1 MTDPFYLSSCP
12 LFTNNHLFPPIL
24 LVTLPGSTYNTI
36 VTGAVA
42 PSAYQ
47 HSNAVLAALAGTLL
61 PGGGLSLTEPVSSH
75 PSVNHILERSSAD
88 LISALKISG
97 FVEIV
102 VVQQHK
108 ASAREIQQL
117 IQAWGAQLDSAAL
130 ADQIEFVE
138 VNNMDKKKGADVW
151 TERKGTRERLAMR

>member
-1 MTDPFYLSSCP
+1 M
-12 LFTNNHLFPPIL
+12 
-24 LVTLPGSTYNTI
+24 
-36 VTGAVA
+36 
-42 PSAYQ
+42 
-47 HSNAVLAALAGTLL
+47 LAALAGTLL
-61 PGGGLSLTEPVSSH
+61 PGGGLSLTEPVSSA

-108 ASAREIQQL
+108 ASQTEIQQL
-117 IQAWGAQLDSAAL
+117 IQAWGAQIDAAAL

-138 VNNMDKKKGADVW
+138 VNKTNDKKGRTDGW
-151 TERKGTRERLAMR
+151 TERRGTREKSTKEIGGRGS

>member
-1 MTDPFYLSSCP
+1 
-12 LFTNNHLFPPIL
+12 
-24 LVTLPGSTYNTI
+24 
-36 VTGAVA
+36 VA

-61 PGGGLSLTEPVSSH
+61 PGGGLSLTEPISSN

-88 LISALKISG
+88 LVSALKISG

-102 VVQQHK
+102 VVQQRK
-108 ASAREIQQL
+108 ASEQEIQQL
-117 IQAWGAQLDSAAL
+117 IQAWGAQIDVSSL

-138 VNNMDKKKGADVW
+138 VKQSEWMDGEKGH
-151 TERKGTRERLAMR
+151 KGKSLR

>member
-1 MTDPFYLSSCP
+1 M
-12 LFTNNHLFPPIL
+12 
-24 LVTLPGSTYNTI
+24 
-36 VTGAVA
+36 A

-61 PGGGLSLTEPVSSH
+61 PGGGLSLTEPVSSN

-88 LISALKISG
+88 LVSALKISG

-102 VVQQHK
+102 VVQQRK
-108 ASAREIQQL
+108 ASEQEIQQL
-117 IQAWGAQLDSAAL
+117 IQAWGAKIDVASL

-138 VNNMDKKKGADVW
+138 VKRMTGW
-151 TERKGTRERLAMR
+151 MERKGTKGKA